1 MMPSP
6 PNMGRWMERLDP
18 KRRGRSRDRLLT
30 SFVRDEESTMA
41 ESEYVFDFIIVSK
54 FIRSLSYV

>member
-6 PNMGRWMERLDP
+6 PNIGRG
-18 KRRGRSRDRLLT
+18 KRCGRSRHHLLT

-54 FIRSLSYV
+54 FIRSVSYV